1 MYGIT
6 NQNIWVLQIK
16 CMIITNE
23 MYGHYKSN
31 YIQFLTLGR
40 SHDRLYKPSKFP
52 FLASHMTCLPKQPTS
67 LHFLLLVSHMA
78 CLYKPLSFPFL
89 VGYITCLSKH
99 LIPPTNF
106 LFWEF
111 FRKHLLKMFSQPSKF
126 PFLEIPSETNSHHC
140 LHKPSKF
147 PFLVFPYMASHM
159 TITTYLVPIP
169 SVPA

>member
-1 MYGIT
+1 MVSKCWARLGYARLGKQRLGYLSVTTSLLVYSHPVTSLPLSYYWFVLIPLQVPFHSKMGIT
-6 NQNIWVLQIK
+6 SK
-16 CMIITNE
+16 
-23 MYGHYKSN
+23 MYCHYKSS

-89 VGYITCLSKH
+89 IGHITCLSKH

-106 LFWEF
+106 LF
-111 FRKHLLKMFSQPSKF
+111 
-126 PFLEIPSETNSHHC
+126 
-140 LHKPSKF
+140 
-147 PFLVFPYMASHM
+147 
-159 TITTYLVPIP
+159 
-169 SVPA
+169 

>member
-99 LIPPTNF
+99 LIPLQF
-106 LFWEF
+106 SLF
-111 FRKHLLKMFSQPSKF
+111 RSHDLIMSSIKF
-126 PFLEIPSETNSHHC
+126 PFLVIFGKC
-140 LHKPSKF
+140 LPKMLSQPSKF

-159 TITTYLVPIP
+159 T
-169 SVPA
+169 